1 MKYQTTSSASSE
13 NSQSIATRDRLL
25 DVAERLFAQRGID
38 ATSLRAI
45 TTAAEA
51 NLASVNY
58 YFGSKDALFSEVL
71 ARRIAPVNTE
81 RLRLLDVAEKQA
93 NGSPSLDAI
102 LNAFLAPP
110 LRLYARDNEDAK
122 HIISLLGRLHTEPR
136 ADELK
141 KLFFNELREILQR
154 FIPALQRTLPDLKQ
168 HEVARRL
175 FFVVGSMA
183 HLMSAGDELSIASDG
198 FCSMEDSEAN
208 LQHLISFSA
217 AGMSAPQP
225 KSLYPCTE

>member
-1 MKYQTTSSASSE
+1 MKYQTPSSTSSE
-13 NSQSIATRDRLL
+13 DSQSIATRDRLL

-58 YFGSKDALFSEVL
+58 YFGSKDALFSEIL
-71 ARRIAPVNTE
+71 ARRITPVNAE

-93 NGSPSLDAI
+93 DGCPSLNAI

-110 LRLYARDNEDAK
+110 LHLYARDNEDAK

-154 FIPALQRTLPDLKQ
+154 FIQTLQRTLPDLER
-168 HEVARRL
+168 HEVARHL

-183 HLMSAGDELSIASDG
+183 HLMSTGDVLNLLSDDL
-198 FCSMEDSEAN
+198 CNM
-208 LQHLISFSA
+208 
-217 AGMSAPQP
+217 
-225 KSLYPCTE
+225 

>member
-1 MKYQTTSSASSE
+1 MNTQTASSAPSE
-13 NSQSIATRDRLL
+13 DSPSIATRDRLL

-45 TTAAEA
+45 TTAADA

-58 YFGSKDALFSEVL
+58 YFGSKDALFLEIL
-71 ARRIAPVNTE
+71 ARRIGPVNAE

-93 NGSPSLDAI
+93 DDSPSLKAI
-102 LNAFLAPP
+102 LNAFLAPD
-110 LRLYARDNEDAK
+110 LYAHDSEDTK

-136 ADELK
+136 ANELK
-141 KLFFNELREILQR
+141 KLFFNELREILRR
-154 FIPALQRTLPDLKQ
+154 FIPALQRTLPHLDR
-168 HEVARRL
+168 HEVARRF

-183 HLMSAGDELSIASDG
+183 HLMSAGDMLSVASDG
-198 FCSMEDSEAN
+198 LCSTEDSEAN

-217 AGMSAPQP
+217 AGMSAPPTQTNI
-225 KSLYPCTE
+225 SV